1 MNLESFVTECC
12 RKHLMA
18 DLLAVSVRPIAGA
31 MQALVTVRGRLP
43 EAQVVAEQVMAEL
56 AELDCSVN
64 LRVELGK

>member
-1 MNLESFVTECC
+1 MTECVHN
-12 RKHLMA
+12 HLMA

-43 EAQVVAEQVMAEL
+43 EGQVVAEQLMAEL

-64 LRVELGK
+64 LRVALGKWRRQ